1 MDCLGIYT
9 GDEITQGGYTLMA
22 VPAIAVRVTRSKK
35 RQQLLSRFKDAQQE
49 VKVSLQRFKKPA
61 VDECKKYVTGWSGD
75 PKFVA
80 GVFITPNGD
89 MISLIVE
96 PVGDW
101 AKKWEWTS
109 RGTKPHLITAS
120 KAPTLY
126 FRSEYTPKTSPGNPP
141 TYGGSGA
148 VGGGWV
154 RKVQVQHPGTTPR
167 LFEEAIGKTLI
178 KDFRREVENAV
189 RRGLRKAG

>member
-1 MDCLGIYT
+1 MT
-9 GDEITQGGYTLMA
+9 

-35 RQQLLSRFKDAQQE
+35 RQQLLSRFKDMQDE
-49 VKVSLQRFKKPA
+49 VKQSLQRFKKPA
-61 VDECKKYVTGWSGD
+61 VAEFEKVTDNWKHK

-80 GVFITPNGD
+80 GVFITPRGD
-89 MISLIVE
+89 EISLVVE
-96 PVGDW
+96 PVGGN
-101 AKKWEWTS
+101 AKYWEWTS

-126 FRSEYTPKTSPGNPP
+126 FRSEYTPKTKPGNPP
-141 TYGGSGA
+141 TYGGSGTA
-148 VGGGWV
+148 GGGFV
-154 RKVQVQHPGTTPR
+154 RKIQVQHPGTEPR